1 MNKLWIAGLVALA
14 SNSALAQSVIY
25 KHIDASGRI
34 TYSNKPMKDATVVE
48 LEPITTIPATP
59 AGMLQPQPA
68 PDAKPVAKVAPAP
81 TISPARSIEST
92 AEAKADNIKP
102 AVAIVSAVPA
112 ASVASFAKIETSV
125 QKKRD
130 EERRKILTEE
140 LDREEQLL
148 AGVRKS
154 LVDEQQNPELIAAVR
169 LVQNTAEPTA
179 TQQLDLRQKL
189 DKASGRIR
197 GLQATVAE
205 HEKNIEALKKELG
218 AFKP

>member
-14 SNSALAQSVIY
+14 STSALAQTVIY
-25 KHIDASGRI
+25 KHVDASGRI

-59 AGMLQPQPA
+59 AGMLQPQNAQPA
-68 PDAKPVAKVAPAP
+68 KAEAKPAASPIAPVK
-81 TISPARSIEST
+81 SLEST
-92 AEAKADNIKP
+92 AEAKPELKP
-102 AVAIVSAVPA
+102 AVAIVSALPQPNA
-112 ASVASFAKIETSV
+112 TSFPKVEKSV
-125 QKKRD
+125 QSKRD
-130 EERRKILTEE
+130 EERKRILAEE
-140 LDREEQLL
+140 LDREEQML
-148 AGVRKS
+148 AGVRKN
-154 LVDEQQNPELIAAVR
+154 LVEEQQNPELIAAVR
-169 LVQNTAEPTA
+169 LVQNTAEPSP

-218 AFKP
+218 ALKP